1 MLIAVI
7 ILGWLLLMSLILI
20 VIFGIEDRFSSEEW
34 IASILFIFAFPI
46 WVITK
51 VIFKINMYRWLLC
64 ISLIALIVAT
74 FTSGTVSEILMTV
87 GVIVG
92 EIFIWINDDHIENLN
107 HKIETLEEQIK
118 EKDNNGKIH

>member
-7 ILGWLLLMSLILI
+7 ILGWLLLMSLTLI

-51 VIFKINMYRWLLC
+51 VIFKIKS
-64 ISLIALIVAT
+64 IIA
-74 FTSGTVSEILMTV
+74 
-87 GVIVG
+87 
-92 EIFIWINDDHIENLN
+92 ENKRRKRL
-107 HKIETLEEQIK
+107 K
-118 EKDNNGKIH
+118 ELQEKQK